1 MTNTNDIILPFNDG
15 SPGWRGEPVRPVR
28 VAVQPPERLDVGH
41 AFEVPPEPLDFVLP
55 GMKAG
60 SVGSIVAAGATG
72 KSMMAVQ
79 LAVALA
85 GGKDTLEL
93 GKAGAD
99 WTPGCGEVLYLSGED
114 PADILSGRLHSIGAH
129 LDAEQ
134 RERVAQH
141 LHIWPLSGIGA
152 RLDDYEWRKAIE
164 EGAADKRLVILDT
177 LRRFHEKDENDG
189 GEMSAIISMMEKI
202 CLATGASFLF
212 LHHTSKA
219 SALGGT
225 AGEQQAS
232 RGSSVLTDNVRW
244 QSNLSTM
251 SEKEAAKAGIT
262 DERRRYVR
270 MSFPKINYS
279 APIGDRWFVRG
290 KGGVLL
296 PAPQAVADL
305 VAGSITKGQ
314 AGCGGG
320 GGRKAKGNAAA
331 APAVAGGDGGDG
343 GDVPMDATP
352 MTRLPGPDDDIMR
365 RKGAAGRTYA
375 RNDF

>member
-1 MTNTNDIILPFNDG
+1 MTDTDIILPFNDG

-28 VAVQPPERLDVGH
+28 VAVQPPARLDVGH
-41 AFEVPPEPLDFVLP
+41 AFEVAPAALDFVLP
-55 GMKAG
+55 GMKSA

-72 KSMMAVQ
+72 KSMLALQ
-79 LAVALA
+79 LAVALT
-85 GGKDTLEL
+85 GGKDTLGLEAA
-93 GKAGAD
+93 AG
-99 WTPGCGEVLYLSGED
+99 WTPGCADVLYLSGED
-114 PADILSGRLHSIGAH
+114 PEDILSGRLHSIGQH

-134 RERVAQH
+134 RARVAQH

-152 RLDDYEWRKAIE
+152 RLDDYEWRRAIE
-164 EGAADKRLVILDT
+164 GGAAGKRLVILDT
-177 LRRFHEKDENDG
+177 LRRFHEADENDG
-189 GEMSAIISMMEKI
+189 GEMSAVISLMEKI
-202 CLATGASFLF
+202 CLASGAAFLF

-251 SEKEAAKAGIT
+251 SEKEAARAGIT

-296 PAPQAVADL
+296 PAPQAVVDL

-314 AGCGGG
+314 AGRGGKAAGG
-320 GGRKAKGNAAA
+320 GGRKAKGNAAGNAVA
-331 APAVAGGDGGDG
+331 APADAVGDGGDG
-343 GDVPMDATP
+343 GDVPIEP
-352 MTRLPGPDDDIMR
+352 VRQ
-365 RKGAAGRTYA
+365 GANRV
-375 RNDF
+375 

>member
-1 MTNTNDIILPFNDG
+1 MTDDISLPYNNDD
-15 SPGWRGEPVRPVR
+15 PGWRGEPVRPVR
-28 VAVQPPERLDVGH
+28 PAVQPPARMDVGH
-41 AFEVPPEPLDFVLP
+41 AFETPPPPLDFVLP
-55 GMKAG
+55 GMKAA

-72 KSMMAVQ
+72 KSMLALQ

-85 GGKDTLEL
+85 GGKDTLGLE
-93 GKAGAD
+93 AAAD
-99 WTPGCGEVLYLSGED
+99 WTPGCADVLYLSGED
-114 PADILSGRLHSIGAH
+114 PDDILSGRLHSIGSH
-129 LDAEQ
+129 LDAGQ
-134 RERVAQH
+134 RARVAQH
-141 LHIWPLSGIGA
+141 LHIWPLSGVGA
-152 RLDDYEWRKAIE
+152 RLDDYEWRRAIE

-189 GEMSAIISMMEKI
+189 GEMSAVISLMEKI
-202 CLATGASFLF
+202 CLASGAAFLF

-225 AGEQQAS
+225 ASEQQAS

-244 QSNLSTM
+244 QGNLSTM
-251 SEKEAAKAGIT
+251 TEKEAARAGIT

-296 PAPQAVADL
+296 PAPQAIVDL
-305 VAGSITKGQ
+305 VGGHVTKGQ
-314 AGCGGG
+314 AGRGGGGGKAAGG
-320 GGRKAKGNAAA
+320 GGRKAKG

-343 GDVPMDATP
+343 GDVPMDSIATP
-352 MTRLPGPDDDIMR
+352 MPAGLDDDIMR
-365 RKGAAGRTYA
+365 RRGAGRAYA
-375 RNDF
+375 RHDF